1 MARDRAVR
9 GLILR
14 RAVRRDEHGGHH
26 GERAEGRGDH
36 VAHHVAV
43 IVLAGPDKAAA
54 AADDAGDR
62 IVDQGIEIHQSQR
75 LKLRFVGLLVF
86 LLKNAL
92 ERAVVD
98 LGDGV
103 LGGEPE
109 VLLRVDGILEAGL
122 GERADARFLVVL
134 TLEDGRAVDL
144 LDEDGLLLAGHA
156 AEGHGA
162 LAGLVGGK
170 AHGFID
176 VAVGVAGD
184 GDGLFPV
191 AHDRL
196 DGIEQDR
203 RAKDRAVQDGAD
215 GAVRAFPHLGQL
227 RVLGHPLGI
236 RRDRRAFDGHTVFSR
251 GQRRVDG
258 DLILR
263 LVAVQQAKVIIL
275 GLQLD
280 ERADQLVLDHLPE
293 DSGHFVA
300 VHLDERRFHLD
311 LFHAILLIRAWRS
324 SSSDSR
330 RAGSPARHRSGPGR
344 AARGAFCSRRR
355 AGP

>member
-1 MARDRAVR
+1 MVSLVENQRSCFVSMAYWKQA
-9 GLILR
+9 
-14 RAVRRDEHGGHH
+14 
-26 GERAEGRGDH
+26 
-36 VAHHVAV
+36 
-43 IVLAGPDKAAA
+43 
-54 AADDAGDR
+54 
-62 IVDQGIEIHQSQR
+62 
-75 LKLRFVGLLVF
+75 F
-86 LLKNAL
+86 
-92 ERAVVD
+92 
-98 LGDGV
+98 
-103 LGGEPE
+103 
-109 VLLRVDGILEAGL
+109 

-134 TLEDGRAVDL
+134 TLKTAGPSTFWTRTVCSF
-144 LDEDGLLLAGHA
+144 AGHA

-215 GAVRAFPHLGQL
+215 GAVRAFPHLSQL

-236 RRDRRAFDGHTVFSR
+236 RRDGRALDGHAVFSR

-280 ERADQLVLDHLPE
+280 ERADQLVLIIFQRTLVISSPSISTSGVFIWIFSMRFSLSALGVVVHQTAVEQDLPLVIGQAPDVQHE
-293 DSGHFVA
+293 GRFAPSARRTIAGKSSLPCPTSFRTSGTKTQ
-300 VHLDERRFHLD
+300 
-311 LFHAILLIRAWRS
+311 
-324 SSSDSR
+324 
-330 RAGSPARHRSGPGR
+330 SPG
-344 AARGAFCSRRR
+344 
-355 AGP
+355 